1 MKALVDAGAVLSGSS
16 AVMKRG
22 FKQDG
27 TWSHGSCYVATNS
40 MRLDVAWPTHVMHG
54 EDKGISF
61 CQKFETMKLFITEMC
76 VCVCRICVLCTC
88 FFSMH
93 IHSMTCMKQYY
104 GSVCVCMWNIASE
117 AQQQNDDLRFDKL
130 MSFNA
135 KNGSSFTAHDVV
147 LPSRAFTVASVA
159 VAEKGETTT
168 SPGCPPASL
177 GDKHNT

>member
-1 MKALVDAGAVLSGSS
+1 MALEVTAVAMLLQIRCALMWHDPLMSCMARTKASLFVKNLKLWNCSS
-16 AVMKRG
+16 LK
-22 FKQDG
+22 
-27 TWSHGSCYVATNS
+27 
-40 MRLDVAWPTHVMHG
+40 
-54 EDKGISF
+54 
-61 CQKFETMKLFITEMC
+61 C
-76 VCVCRICVLCTC
+76 VCLPYLCAVYV

>member
-61 CQKFETMKLFITEMC
+61 CQKIETIMKLFITEMC
-76 VCVCRICVLCTC
+76 VFAVFVCCVRV
-88 FFSMH
+88 FFRCIFTAWHVWSNTMA
-93 IHSMTCMKQYY
+93 
-104 GSVCVCMWNIASE
+104 VCVCMWNIASE